1 MTVAGSPESS
11 KLRASC
17 SLTSDRSFTG
27 TNDRRAC
34 SRIAGCAKESCS
46 ILVQFGH
53 HGAVNW
59 IQSN

>member
-11 KLRASC
+11 KLRASS